1 MREFLAWMDPCSV
14 RFFLKKVVVVVR
26 PLIDKKECILLP
38 ASLVC
43 GTPKGPHTFTS
54 LVPMLKFP
62 SMPEIIVSFILH
74 ILRAVS

>member
-1 MREFLAWMDPCSV
+1 MNPCSV
-14 RFFLKKVVVVVR
+14 RFFWKKLVAVMR

-43 GTPKGPHTFTS
+43 GTPKGPHTFLS
-54 LVPMLKFP
+54 LVPMLEFP
-62 SMPEIIVSFILH
+62 SMPEIIVSYILH